1 MPFSGWDRSAKP
13 QAQQPFEG
21 GSVVPRDCGREI
33 LKVDIG
39 MTRAQFVASVAKR
52 FRSENTWLYLPQ
64 FMGSLHAFRQD
75 VLLMR

>member
-1 MPFSGWDRSAKP
+1 
-13 QAQQPFEG
+13 
-21 GSVVPRDCGREI
+21 
-33 LKVDIG
+33 

-64 FMGSLHAFRQD
+64 FMGSLHAFRQH